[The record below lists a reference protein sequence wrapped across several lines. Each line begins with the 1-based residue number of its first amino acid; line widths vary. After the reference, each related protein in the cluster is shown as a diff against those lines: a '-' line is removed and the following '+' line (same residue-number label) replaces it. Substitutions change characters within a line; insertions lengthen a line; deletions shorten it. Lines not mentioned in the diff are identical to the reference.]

1 MSQNERIYQLW
12 IKRINIIM
20 STLLKSIYKFMV
32 IPIRLKKIVRYRKE
46 DAEVNM
52 KTQEAA
58 NS

>member
-32 IPIRLKKIVRYRKE
+32 IPIRLKTIVRYRKE
-46 DAEVNM
+46 DAKVNM